1 MSDSP
6 RFLEIK
12 RLYHAAVELP
22 PPERAAFLDQACA
35 NDQALRL
42 EVESLLQHDRPGDSD
57 FLDHPAMKAR
67 ARMLVMDEA
76 ERAIEP
82 GKEIGNYK
90 IAGQIARG
98 GMGVVYRAE

>member
-6 RFLEIK
+6 RFLDIK

-42 EVESLLQHDRPGDSD
+42 EVESLLQRKWNLCCNTTGPATATFSITRP
-57 FLDHPAMKAR
+57 
-67 ARMLVMDEA
+67 
-76 ERAIEP
+76 
-82 GKEIGNYK
+82 
-90 IAGQIARG
+90 
-98 GMGVVYRAE
+98 